1 MKVFLILIALIIAIT
16 LYNQKYL
23 GKLAP
28 AIIVLSLLFLTFR
41 SHIEK
46 LWKKETEAFS
56 EKDKLKA
63 SLVSFWNFA
72 EGDKEG
78 VYFSTRAGGN
88 NNAKIVK
95 NEGLVLSSA
104 LDWAETDFINEPLTG
119 SKSLVA
125 WATVKDAYKSKG
137 GAPISI
143 FKDENKNFDGII
155 WAERENNKWMIGS
168 NSFKRTNTGT
178 TTTPD
183 SPINTKQCIVMTQD
197 YSGDNIIIKLYIDG
211 EKVDEYT
218 SPNKTTYEAGKW
230 RLYFGPRHTNRERT
244 QRDGH
249 FIGTIHAAG
258 VIDKALTED
267 EVKEVNSLLDLQLP
281 KTVKYGETI
290 DLQLIDGQTKE
301 PIPLLKILYAGT
313 KTPAPTELNGN
324 DIVKITDAKDENK
337 VLVMLKS
344 RHLTMIDTT
353 AESKPEYDTD
363 LFLLKPE
370 IGGLEVNEY
379 KEKLVTD
386 PIKYGDKIAIAIV
399 TKRQRN
405 ILYNGCGWFGCRVLK
420 PSTGYFGHGGKNR
433 DTVPYTTINKIIK
446 YGETVDLQLIDGQ
459 TKEPIPLLKILYADN
474 KTPRPTEL
482 NGNHI
487 VKITDAKDENKLL
500 VMLNNRRLTMID
512 TTSEPKPEY
521 DYDLFL
527 LKPEIGELGE
537 KEYKEKLVTYP
548 IKHGDKIAI
557 SVWSKKQG
565 RVFYNGCGYFGCRVL
580 KPSTGY
586 FSHGG
591 KNKDTVPYT
600 TIKNVPMADEKEL
613 LDSLN
618 GKYDVS
624 YRGDIRQGVT
634 MEINDGKVRQTSTD
648 GSTKFDETV
657 QTKDIKNKCTEE
669 NDQDKTFYI
678 ENTYGKGKYEC
689 LKKDGDNIK
698 GNHYYANKTLYGEVK
713 YTPLDPKSTGT
724 GTLPDSEMISDPKST
739 GTGTLPV
746 NEMVSDP
753 KSTGTGTLPD
763 SEMVSDPKS
772 TGTGTLPDSE
782 NINQFTQPPTLTKG
796 LTTENV
802 TPSPIYFAPGTVKYG
817 GLGYKPSYEDINYM
831 NNKFITKPEVVSG
844 FNKRGFCDLE
854 NNIMENID
862 KRCEKL
868 PKDVCASTSCCVLLG
883 DQRCVQGNKQGPTN
897 KGIYND
903 TTIKNKDVYYYRGK
917 CFGNC
922 SDVPNTNSL
931 PQEMPEMDAVNPSPE
946 SEM

>member
-28 AIIVLSLLFLTFR
+28 GIIVLSLLFLTFR
-41 SHIEK
+41 SHIEN
-46 LWKKETEAFS
+46 LWKKETESFS

-88 NNAKIVK
+88 NNAEIVK
-95 NEGLVLSSA
+95 NEGLVLSSPT
-104 LDWAETDFINEPLTG
+104 DWAETDFINEPLTG

-125 WATVKDAYKSKG
+125 WATVKDADKSKG

-143 FKDENKNFDGII
+143 FKDENQNFDGII
-155 WAERENNKWMIGS
+155 WAEREKNKWMIGS
-168 NSFKRTNTGT
+168 NSFKRTNTRT

-183 SPINTKQCIVMTQD
+183 SPINKKQCIVMTQD

-218 SPNKTTYEAGKW
+218 SPDKTTYEAGKW

-258 VIDKALTED
+258 LFDKALTED
-267 EVKEVNSLLDLQLP
+267 EINDVNSLLDLQLS
-281 KTVKYGETI
+281 KTVKYGETV

-337 VLVMLKS
+337 VLVMLKN
-344 RHLTMIDTT
+344 RNIVMIDTT
-353 AESKPEYDTD
+353 AEPKPEYDTD

-370 IGGLEVNEY
+370 VGGLEKKEY
-379 KEKLVTD
+379 KEKISKNS
-386 PIKYGDKIAIAIV
+386 IKYGDKIAIAIV
-399 TKRQRN
+399 TTRQRN
-405 ILYNGCGWFGCRVLK
+405 ILYNGCGWFGCRVLHPK
-420 PSTGYFGHGGKNR
+420 EGYFRHGGKNR
-433 DTVPYTTINKIIK
+433 DTVPYI
-446 YGETVDLQLIDGQ
+446 
-459 TKEPIPLLKILYADN
+459 
-474 KTPRPTEL
+474 
-482 NGNHI
+482 
-487 VKITDAKDENKLL
+487 
-500 VMLNNRRLTMID
+500 
-512 TTSEPKPEY
+512 
-521 DYDLFL
+521 
-527 LKPEIGELGE
+527 
-537 KEYKEKLVTYP
+537 
-548 IKHGDKIAI
+548 
-557 SVWSKKQG
+557 
-565 RVFYNGCGYFGCRVL
+565 
-580 KPSTGY
+580 
-586 FSHGG
+586 
-591 KNKDTVPYT
+591 
-600 TIKNVPMADEKEL
+600 TIKNDPMADEKEL

-634 MEINDGKVRQTSTD
+634 MEINDGKARQKSTD

-669 NDQDKTFYI
+669 SDQDKTFYI

-698 GNHYYANKTLYGEVK
+698 GNHYFANKTLYGEVK
-713 YTPLDPKSTGT
+713 YTPLDTKP
-724 GTLPDSEMISDPKST
+724 T

-746 NEMVSDP
+746 
-753 KSTGTGTLPD
+753 
-763 SEMVSDPKS
+763 SEMVSDAKS
-772 TGTGTLPDSE
+772 GGTYKLTKDMYSDMGTQYRNLATSFNCDKEKDPNSEACKKADKALALADDYRNEALDNARENISPDSE

-831 NNKFITKPEVVSG
+831 NNKFITKPEVVND

-862 KRCEKL
+862 EKCEKL

-903 TTIKNKDVYYYRGK
+903 TTIKNKDAYYYRGK

-922 SDVPNTNSL
+922 SDVPNTTSI
-931 PQEMPEMDAVNPSPE
+931 PEKMPDMDAINPSPE
-946 SEM
+946 GGM

>member
-28 AIIVLSLLFLTFR
+28 GIIVLSLLFLTFR

-267 EVKEVNSLLDLQLP
+267 EVKEVNSLLDLQLS
-281 KTVKYGETI
+281 KTV
-290 DLQLIDGQTKE
+290 
-301 PIPLLKILYAGT
+301 
-313 KTPAPTELNGN
+313 
-324 DIVKITDAKDENK
+324 
-337 VLVMLKS
+337 
-344 RHLTMIDTT
+344 
-353 AESKPEYDTD
+353 
-363 LFLLKPE
+363 
-370 IGGLEVNEY
+370 
-379 KEKLVTD
+379 
-386 PIKYGDKIAIAIV
+386 
-399 TKRQRN
+399 
-405 ILYNGCGWFGCRVLK
+405 
-420 PSTGYFGHGGKNR
+420 
-433 DTVPYTTINKIIK
+433 K

-698 GNHYYANKTLYGEVK
+698 GNHYFANKTLYGEVK
-713 YTPLDPKSTGT
+713 YTPLDTKP
-724 GTLPDSEMISDPKST
+724 
-739 GTGTLPV
+739 
-746 NEMVSDP
+746 
-753 KSTGTGTLPD
+753 
-763 SEMVSDPKS
+763 

-831 NNKFITKPEVVSG
+831 NNKFITKPDVVND

-862 KRCEKL
+862 EKCEKL

-931 PQEMPEMDAVNPSPE
+931 PEMDAINPSPE

>member
-56 EKDKLKA
+56 EKD
-63 SLVSFWNFA
+63 
-72 EGDKEG
+72 
-78 VYFSTRAGGN
+78 R
-88 NNAKIVK
+88 
-95 NEGLVLSSA
+95 
-104 LDWAETDFINEPLTG
+104 
-119 SKSLVA
+119 
-125 WATVKDAYKSKG
+125 
-137 GAPISI
+137 
-143 FKDENKNFDGII
+143 
-155 WAERENNKWMIGS
+155 
-168 NSFKRTNTGT
+168 
-178 TTTPD
+178 
-183 SPINTKQCIVMTQD
+183 
-197 YSGDNIIIKLYIDG
+197 
-211 EKVDEYT
+211 
-218 SPNKTTYEAGKW
+218 
-230 RLYFGPRHTNRERT
+230 
-244 QRDGH
+244 
-249 FIGTIHAAG
+249 
-258 VIDKALTED
+258 
-267 EVKEVNSLLDLQLP
+267 

-337 VLVMLKS
+337 VLVMLKN
-344 RHLTMIDTT
+344 RNIAMIDTT

-370 IGGLEVNEY
+370 IGGLEEKEY

-405 ILYNGCGWFGCRVLK
+405 ILYNGCGWFGCRVLYPK
-420 PSTGYFGHGGKNR
+420 EGYFRHGGKNR

-487 VKITDAKDENKLL
+487 VKITDAKDENKIL
-500 VMLNNRRLTMID
+500 VMLKNRRLTMID

-565 RVFYNGCGYFGCRVL
+565 RVFYNQCGYFGCRVL

-613 LDSLN
+613 LD
-618 GKYDVS
+618 
-624 YRGDIRQGVT
+624 T
-634 MEINDGKVRQTSTD
+634 
-648 GSTKFDETV
+648 
-657 QTKDIKNKCTEE
+657 
-669 NDQDKTFYI
+669 
-678 ENTYGKGKYEC
+678 
-689 LKKDGDNIK
+689 
-698 GNHYYANKTLYGEVK
+698 
-713 YTPLDPKSTGT
+713 TP
-724 GTLPDSEMISDPKST
+724 I

-746 NEMVSDP
+746 NEMVSDQ

-831 NNKFITKPEVVSG
+831 NNKFITKPEVVSD

-862 KRCEKL
+862 ERCEKL

-931 PQEMPEMDAVNPSPE
+931 PQEMPEMDAINPSPE